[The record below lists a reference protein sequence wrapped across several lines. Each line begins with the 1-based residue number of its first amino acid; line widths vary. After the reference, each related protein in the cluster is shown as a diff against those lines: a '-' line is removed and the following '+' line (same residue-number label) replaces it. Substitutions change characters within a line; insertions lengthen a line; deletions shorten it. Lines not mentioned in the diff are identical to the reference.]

1 MKFGRLPRAHDPRIP
16 HFSSLLTERKLLTP
30 PSSCDYTAALPWSL
44 GMYGNDALGDCVVED
59 TSVCASNIQ
68 QGYRSKYSGPII
80 RLTLKSG
87 KRLSI
92 TPNHAI
98 LTPRG
103 FIRAK
108 EIQKND
114 YLISTSR
121 PEILVGAVATSGK
134 SNINNPPSMI
144 QDKVASLNLCR
155 ESVRK
160 VMKRSIDFHGD
171 EQFINGKI
179 DVISTDSF
187 LRSKSD
193 TTLGEPHS
201 KKQIRSASQLQSM
214 FHRAR
219 SAIHRNFAGF
229 AATFSDISF
238 SGNRPAFAY
247 GHFGEAQSNLLTHGT
262 NLYRSL
268 SNSFIHSSTRHAK
281 FTGERLHCFPFRV
294 SANGIGQ
301 INRVIMQGSGPLF
314 GTRSNLYASATQP
327 SLSSGPTDTNLFGNL
342 RNAFSGLIEMDRVSH
357 VDMNNFDGHVYDL
370 STDSKWYVADE
381 IIAHNCTCAGVY
393 HAAQIWSANT
403 GAIDTEPDNDA
414 VLLYESACGYVAG
427 QPSTDQGGVEQE
439 VLHHIYRH
447 GFPTGDGSTRK
458 FIHSYVEIDPRNID
472 DVAQGIY
479 GSGLVYIGF
488 NVPDYLPMSP
498 GSTWDYTPGQ
508 KYSIQGGHC
517 VVLPAY
523 DLAARNFKAISWGS
537 VYEMTMSFFTA
548 FVDEAYALV
557 DLGWFNATGL
567 TPAGIPFATLEA
579 SMQALRS

>member
-30 PSSCDYTAALPWSL
+30 PSSCDYTTALPWSL
-44 GMYGNDALGDCVVED
+44 GMYGNDALGD
-59 TSVCASNIQ
+59 
-68 QGYRSKYSGPII
+68 
-80 RLTLKSG
+80 
-87 KRLSI
+87 
-92 TPNHAI
+92 
-98 LTPRG
+98 
-103 FIRAK
+103 
-108 EIQKND
+108 
-114 YLISTSR
+114 
-121 PEILVGAVATSGK
+121 
-134 SNINNPPSMI
+134 
-144 QDKVASLNLCR
+144 
-155 ESVRK
+155 
-160 VMKRSIDFHGD
+160 
-171 EQFINGKI
+171 
-179 DVISTDSF
+179 
-187 LRSKSD
+187 
-193 TTLGEPHS
+193 
-201 KKQIRSASQLQSM
+201 
-214 FHRAR
+214 
-219 SAIHRNFAGF
+219 
-229 AATFSDISF
+229 
-238 SGNRPAFAY
+238 
-247 GHFGEAQSNLLTHGT
+247 
-262 NLYRSL
+262 
-268 SNSFIHSSTRHAK
+268 
-281 FTGERLHCFPFRV
+281 
-294 SANGIGQ
+294 
-301 INRVIMQGSGPLF
+301 
-314 GTRSNLYASATQP
+314 
-327 SLSSGPTDTNLFGNL
+327 
-342 RNAFSGLIEMDRVSH
+342 
-357 VDMNNFDGHVYDL
+357 
-370 STDSKWYVADE
+370 
-381 IIAHNCTCAGVY
+381 CTCAGVY

-537 VYEMTMSFFTA
+537 VYEMTTSFFTA